1 MKRSLIRLLCLLL
14 PWLAACSGPSAG
26 EDPGPERVIVAYV
39 TSWTETMPDPSLMTH
54 INYAFGHVTAVERVL
69 LKERHGMDIMDYL
82 IMMSEGKKSPHS
94 SCSWF
99 KECVIQVKIW
109 VCQDR
114 TTTNDNL
121 HEKAKNYALNFL
133 ASNTEL
139 SINKDD
145 VAREVA
151 DVVEKTFQKKCFDQ
165 RPPAYVVAQKERKK
179 IPEDPEKK
187 FIKLRP

>member
-1 MKRSLIRLLCLLL
+1 
-14 PWLAACSGPSAG
+14 
-26 EDPGPERVIVAYV
+26 
-39 TSWTETMPDPSLMTH
+39 
-54 INYAFGHVTAVERVL
+54 
-69 LKERHGMDIMDYL
+69 
-82 IMMSEGKKSPHS
+82 MSEGKKSPHS

-109 VCQDR
+109 VCQDC

-121 HEKAKNYALNFL
+121 HENAKNYALNFL
-133 ASNTEL
+133 ASNSEL

-151 DVVEKTFQKKCFDQ
+151 DVVEKAFQKKCFDQ
-165 RPPAYVVAQKERKK
+165 RTPAYVMAQKERKK

>member
-1 MKRSLIRLLCLLL
+1 MESSQLKRPQVRPLFTSPLHPLRRHKYRVSCLQNIL
-14 PWLAACSGPSAG
+14 
-26 EDPGPERVIVAYV
+26 D
-39 TSWTETMPDPSLMTH
+39 
-54 INYAFGHVTAVERVL
+54 INLYTAL
-69 LKERHGMDIMDYL
+69 
-82 IMMSEGKKSPHS
+82 MSEGKKSPHS

-121 HEKAKNYALNFL
+121 HENAKNYALNFL
-133 ASNTEL
+133 ASNSEL

-151 DVVEKTFQKKCFDQ
+151 DVVEKAFQKKCFDQ
-165 RPPAYVVAQKERKK
+165 RTPAYVMAQKERKK